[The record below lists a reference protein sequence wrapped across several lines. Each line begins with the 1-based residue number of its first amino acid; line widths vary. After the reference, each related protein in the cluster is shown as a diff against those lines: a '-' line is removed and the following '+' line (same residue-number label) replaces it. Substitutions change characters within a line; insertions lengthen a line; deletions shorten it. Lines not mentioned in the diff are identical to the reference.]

1 MAAALS
7 TSACPRANFPE
18 SMNLTVSPLTPDTWQ
33 DLLQL
38 FGEKGACGGCW
49 CMWWRLPNAR
59 FERQKGDT
67 NRQALRCL
75 VDAGTVP
82 GLLAYAGTRPV
93 GWCSLAPR
101 TEFSR
106 LDRSRILKPVDA
118 TPVWSVVCFFVA
130 KDYRRQGV
138 SLQLLAAAKRW
149 ARDQGA
155 AMLEGYPVEP
165 TKDRVPALF
174 VFTGLAAA
182 FASAGFEECARRSP
196 TRPIMR
202 CHLGQ
207 RRS

>member
-38 FGEKGACGGCW
+38 FGEKGACAGCW

-67 NRQALRCL
+67 NRQALRRL

-101 TEFSR
+101 TEFAR
-106 LDRSRILKPVDA
+106 LNRSRILTPVDA

-165 TKDRVPALF
+165 TKDHVPPLF

-182 FASAGFEECARRSP
+182 FEQAGFEECARRSP

-202 CHLGQ
+202 CEL
-207 RRS
+207 